1 MCGCICDG
9 VFALWPERCS
19 GGRDARTLLLGVS
32 GVTEVLV
39 LGLLRSPARGKP
51 ARHNGRSGTEGRLA
65 R

>member
-1 MCGCICDG
+1 MPYGRSA
-9 VFALWPERCS
+9 V
-19 GGRDARTLLLGVS
+19 GGAGDARTLLLGVS